1 MEVPEQNT
9 IFKVYFQGVSDAD
22 PDDISL
28 TFFKF
33 TKEEFNLDGF
43 PSFLLEYSELA
54 RKKKVYSFAN
64 IKEIL
69 PLGNAS
75 KKDIIQ
81 FYVLL
86 LTFTGSNNDI
96 KKNGILI
103 AKHKSKGF
111 IILGEWPYNPKKNEN
126 SATLEY
132 NKILIKII
140 QEPEFFQK
148 VLLIN

>member
-9 IFKVYFQGVSDAD
+9 IFKVYFQGVSDTD
-22 PDDISL
+22 PEEISL

-33 TKEEFNLDGF
+33 TNEENKLEAF

-81 FYVLL
+81 FHVLL
-86 LTFTGSNNDI
+86 FTFTNSNKEV
-96 KKNGILI
+96 KKSGILI
-103 AKHKSKGF
+103 GKHKSKGF

-132 NKILIKII
+132 DKILNKII
-140 QEPEFFQK
+140 EDPDFFKK
-148 VLLIN
+148 VLLVN